1 MKSAAL
7 DKRLKAERAYWR
19 TGCTKR
25 GADPMILYTPMPY
38 EAIYAEEQGERKLQ
52 QVNIQGVPVMVEM
65 KEDEAEIV
73 QVMSTNPMDF

>member
-1 MKSAAL
+1 
-7 DKRLKAERAYWR
+7 
-19 TGCTKR
+19 
-25 GADPMILYTPMPY
+25 MILYTPMPY

-73 QVMSTNPMDF
+73 QVMSTNPMDFLNQELAQGKRLKLHLGTNQTDSYE